1 MRILA
6 VARGRWGERKVDIA
20 RSRGPKD
27 WDIQVWT
34 PPRALPLIIDEPEEV
49 LPPSLPP
56 SDLVLYLGE
65 NPSLPQLLPAIVRAT
80 GARAVLAPIDSS
92 AWFPTGLK
100 NQIREELLSLGV
112 GAVFP
117 KPHCSLTPLNCG
129 YGRAV
134 ETYDVPLVAEYARAF
149 GHPQLS
155 LQMDPESKTIQRAD
169 VFRSAPCGCTYFV
182 GEKLAGVAAERAVL
196 APIDSSAW
204 FPTGLKNQIREELL
218 GLGVGAVFPKPH
230 CSLTPLTCGYGRA
243 VETYDVPLVAEYAR
257 AFGRPQLTLH
267 IDPESKTI
275 QRAEVLRSAPCGCT
289 YFVGEKLARV
299 SADMA
304 VLEAGLLHHH
314 YPCLASM
321 AKEWIDDRLEDTLM
335 HVAGFILQEEVA
347 REVAPYRQVSY
358 MVPGER
364 AGEDGKV

>member
-92 AWFPTGLK
+92 
-100 NQIREELLSLGV
+100 
-112 GAVFP
+112 
-117 KPHCSLTPLNCG
+117 
-129 YGRAV
+129 
-134 ETYDVPLVAEYARAF
+134 D
-149 GHPQLS
+149 
-155 LQMDPESKTIQRAD
+155 
-169 VFRSAPCGCTYFV
+169 
-182 GEKLAGVAAERAVL
+182 
-196 APIDSSAW
+196 W

-257 AFGRPQLTLH
+257 VFGRPQLTLH

-275 QRAEVLRSAPCGCT
+275 QRADVFRSAPCGCT
-289 YFVGEKLARV
+289 YFVGEKLAGVLAER
-299 SADMA
+299 A

-321 AKEWIDDRLEDTLM
+321 TKEWIDDRLEDTLM

-347 REVAPYRQVSY
+347 REVAPYKQVSY